1 MEKNASSAPEPLV
14 SIHWQQLVG
23 LALRRATLFIVC
35 FAVVVL
41 ITIIY
46 LVRSP
51 RLYASTATLQVATQE
66 QRQFQNPDQ
75 ANANSDDLRGDDII
89 KTIEQN
95 LQNFS
100 IFQDVENDPSVN
112 TDPNFLEG
120 FPSKLRPVDST
131 DLAFWLMHHTSI
143 LQRHGTRLID
153 VSFEHADPAVTQKV
167 VRSIIN
173 AFFVENAR
181 AQALTEQAAANFLTT
196 QSEQVKGSLQ
206 TSENSLQIY
215 KDALLLKDRIEDE
228 QRVID
233 ALRQRYREKHPQL
246 IQARALMA
254 DLMSTFDHEFDKV
267 RRGGTSEGAYWT
279 AHSSEIDAAA
289 PADKTTVELKLVEA
303 RANVL
308 QMEVDTESA
317 LYDSVLKQHGTA
329 DVSSSAVATQV
340 RVSQEPN
347 LPTRPSKPRK
357 TLTLAVGTLL
367 GLIAGAAAV
376 FGANALDSSIKT
388 TVEAEELLGVPVLG
402 AIPLF
407 VNEEKTK
414 GPPRSAESRR
424 AGMIGSR
431 GELIVQTDPGSGTA
445 EGFRSLRAAIGLLG
459 KGKDHRSVLFASAL
473 PDEGKTFVS
482 CNHALAVSQTG
493 LKTLLIDTDLRR
505 PSVHQVFN
513 LQNKNGF
520 VEMVTAGLK
529 LEDAVYQD
537 VAKNLDVLTSGAR
550 CPNPAEL
557 LSGTGFHEVLAAA
570 LKSYERVVI
579 DCSPINLV
587 SDSLLIASSIN
598 TVCLVIR
605 AAETSRRDAQH
616 AFMLLQRANIKLSG
630 LVLNAVPPWT
640 ERLYPHYL
648 GEKSAKYRDAYRYVY
663 QDP

>member
-1 MEKNASSAPEPLV
+1 MGLV
-14 SIHWQQLVG
+14 
-23 LALRRATLFIVC
+23 LRRTTLFAVC
-35 FAVVVL
+35 FGSVLL

-46 LVRSP
+46 LIHSP
-51 RLYASTATLQVATQE
+51 RLYESTATLQVATQE
-66 QRQFQNPDQ
+66 QRQFRNPDDG
-75 ANANSDDLRGDDII
+75 NSNSDDLRGDDII

-100 IFQDVENDPSVN
+100 LFQDVANDPSV
-112 TDPNFLEG
+112 TGDPNFLEG
-120 FPSKLRPVDST
+120 FPSSERPVDPT
-131 DLAFWLMHHTSI
+131 DLARWIQGHTRVQ
-143 LQRHGTRLID
+143 QRHGTRLID
-153 VSFEHADPAVTQKV
+153 IGFEHRDPVVTQKT
-167 VRSIIN
+167 VRALIN
-173 AFFVENAR
+173 AFFVENAK
-181 AQALTEQAAANFLTT
+181 AQTATEQADASFLVT
-196 QSEQVKGSLQ
+196 QSEQVKASLQ
-206 TSENSLQIY
+206 RSENSLQIY
-215 KDALLLKDRIEDE
+215 KDALLLKDRIEDQ

-246 IQARALMA
+246 IQARALMT
-254 DLMSTFDHEFDKV
+254 DLMNTFDQEFQKV
-267 RRGGTSEGAYWT
+267 VKGNTSEGVYW
-279 AHSSEIDAAA
+279 AGNSSEIDAAPA
-289 PADKTTVELKLVEA
+289 ADKIDVELKLVEA

-329 DVSSSAVATQV
+329 DVSSAAVATQV
-340 RVSQEPN
+340 RVTQEPD
-347 LPTRPSKPRK
+347 LPMKPAKPRK
-357 TLTLAVGTLL
+357 TITLAIGSLL
-367 GLIAGAAAV
+367 GLLVGAAAV
-376 FGANALDSSIKT
+376 FGANALDSTIKT
-388 TVEAEELLGVPVLG
+388 MVEAEELLGTPVLG

-407 VNEEKTK
+407 TNEEKTK
-414 GPPRSAESRR
+414 GPPRSPESRR

-431 GELIVQTDPGSGTA
+431 GELIVQTDPGSGAA

-459 KGKDHRSVLFASAL
+459 KSKDHRSVLFTSAL

-482 CNHALAVSQTG
+482 CNYALAVSQIG

-505 PSVHQVFN
+505 PSVHRIFN

-520 VEMVTAGLK
+520 VEMVTQGLK
-529 LEDAVYQD
+529 LEDAVYRD

-557 LSGTGFHEVLAAA
+557 LSGTGFNEVLVTAM
-570 LKSYERVVI
+570 KDYERVII

-587 SDSLLIASSIN
+587 SDSLLIASYLN

-605 AAETSRRDAQH
+605 AAETNRRDALH
-616 AFMLLQRANIKLSG
+616 AFTLLQRADIKLSG

-663 QDP
+663 QD